1 MDFAFAPEHEAFRNE
16 VREFIKKEFPPER
29 QAMYRDFLSM
39 FVGGGAEQRAFNREM
54 AKKLG
59 ARGWLSLAWPE
70 EYGGKNAPVLQH
82 ILVEELAY
90 HKCPG
95 WDTVGIGMLAPMLLR
110 SGTEEQKRRFLPPM
124 ARGEVSWCELLSERD
139 AGSDLAALQ
148 TRAVEKDGYFVI
160 NGQKCWTSGAHL
172 ADWGFIL
179 VRTDPKAVPKHRGLT
194 FLLVDMKTP
203 GISITPIVNMT
214 GDHEFN
220 EVFFDDVR
228 VPKENMVGEKNR
240 GWYVVVGVLDFER
253 SALPFHAIARRKL
266 DDFIEYVRKA
276 KLSDPL
282 LRHRIAELLVE
293 CEVARLIHYR
303 VVWMQSK
310 GIIPNYESSIDK
322 LFMTE
327 LNQKVTATV
336 CRNLGLY
343 GNLTHS
349 SKWAPLDGHA
359 PYLYLRAIGD
369 VIAMGSSEIERVVIA
384 QRGLGLPRA

>member
-1 MDFAFAPEHEAFRNE
+1 MDFSFTPEQEAFRSE
-16 VREFIKKEFPPER
+16 VREFIEKEFPPER
-29 QAMYRDFLSM
+29 RGMYRDFLSM
-39 FVGGGAEQRAFNREM
+39 FGGGTEQWNFSREM

-59 ARGWLSLAWPE
+59 AKGWLSIAWPK
-70 EYGGKNAPVLQH
+70 EYGGRDSPTLQH

-95 WDTVGIGMLAPMLLR
+95 WDTVGIGMLAPMLFM
-110 SGTEEQKRRFLPPM
+110 SGNEEQKKRFLPPM
-124 ARGEVSWCELLSERD
+124 ARGEVAWCELLSERD

-148 TRAVEKDGYFVI
+148 TRAVEKDDCFIV
-160 NGQKCWTSGAHL
+160 NGQKCWTSGAHQ

-179 VRTDPKAVPKHRGLT
+179 VRTNPEAEPKHRGLS
-194 FLLVDMKTP
+194 FLLLDMKTP
-203 GISITPIVNMT
+203 GISITPIVNMA
-214 GDHEFN
+214 GEHEFN

-228 VPKENMVGEKNR
+228 VPKENLVGEKNR

-266 DDFIEYVRKA
+266 DDFIEHVRQT
-276 KLSDPL
+276 KLSDPI
-282 LRHRIAELLVE
+282 LRNHIAELIVE

-303 VVWMQSK
+303 VVWMQDK
-310 GIIPNYESSIDK
+310 GIVPNYESSIDK
-322 LFMTE
+322 LFMSE

-336 CRNLGLY
+336 CRDLGHY
-343 GNLTHS
+343 GALTEG
-349 SKWAPLDGHA
+349 SKWAPLSGHA
-359 PYLYLRAIGD
+359 PFLYLRAIGD

>member
-1 MDFAFAPEHEAFRNE
+1 MDFFFTPEQEAFRQE

-29 QAMYRDFLSM
+29 HKAYRDFLSM
-39 FVGGGAEQRAFNREM
+39 FAGGGIEQKNFNREM

-70 EYGGKNAPVLQH
+70 EYGGRNAPILQH

-124 ARGEVSWCELLSERD
+124 ASGEVSWCELLSERD
-139 AGSDLAALQ
+139 AGSDLASLQ
-148 TRAVEKDGYFVI
+148 TRAIEKDDYFII
-160 NGQKCWTSGAHL
+160 NGQKCWTSGAHY

-179 VRTDPKAVPKHRGLT
+179 VRTDPTATPKHRGLT
-194 FLLVDMKTP
+194 FLLVDMKSP
-203 GISITPIVNMT
+203 GISITPIINMT
-214 GDHEFN
+214 GEHEFN

-253 SALPFHAIARRKL
+253 SALPFNAIAKRKL
-266 DDFIEYVRKA
+266 DDFIEYVRQQ
-276 KLSDPL
+276 KLSNPI
-282 LRHRIAELLVE
+282 LRHRLAELIVE

-303 VVWMQSK
+303 VVWMQDK
-310 GIIPNYESSIDK
+310 GLIPNYESSIDK

-336 CRNLGLY
+336 CRELGLY
-343 GNLTHS
+343 GTLVEG
-349 SKWAPLDGHA
+349 SKWAPLNGHA

-384 QRGLGLPRA
+384 QRGLGLPRG

>member
-1 MDFAFAPEHEAFRNE
+1 MDFSFAPEHEAFRNE

-29 QAMYRDFLSM
+29 QTMYRDFLSV

-70 EYGGKNAPVLQH
+70 EYGGRNSPVLQH

-148 TRAVEKDGYFVI
+148 TRAIEKDDHFVI

-179 VRTDPKAVPKHRGLT
+179 VRTDPTAMPKHRGLT

-276 KLSDPL
+276 KLSDPI

-303 VVWMQSK
+303 VVWMQGK
-310 GIIPNYESSIDK
+310 GIVPNYESSIDK

-336 CRNLGLY
+336 CRSLGLY
-343 GNLTHS
+343 GNLWHG
-349 SKWAPLDGHA
+349 SKWAPMDGHA
-359 PYLYLRAIGD
+359 PYLYLRAVGD

>member
-1 MDFAFAPEHEAFRNE
+1 MDFSFTPEQEAFRNE
-16 VREFIKKEFPPER
+16 VREFIEQEFPPEQSR
-29 QAMYRDFLSM
+29 KYRDFLSM
-39 FVGGGAEQRAFNREM
+39 FSGGAEQWNFNRDM
-54 AKKLG
+54 RKKLG
-59 ARGWLSLAWPE
+59 AKGWLSIAWPK
-70 EYGGKNAPVLQH
+70 EYGGRDSPTLQH

-95 WDTVGIGMLAPMLLR
+95 WDTVGIGMLAPMLFM

-124 ARGEVSWCELLSERD
+124 ARGEVAWCELLSERD

-148 TRAVEKDGYFVI
+148 TKAVEKGDYFVI
-160 NGQKCWTSGAHL
+160 NGQKCWTSGAHQ

-179 VRTDPKAVPKHRGLT
+179 VRTDPEAVPKHRGLS
-194 FLLVDMKTP
+194 FLLLDMKTP
-203 GISITPIVNMT
+203 GISITAIVNMA
-214 GDHEFN
+214 GEHEFN
-220 EVFFDDVR
+220 EVFLDDVR
-228 VPKENMVGEKNR
+228 VPKENLVGEKNR

-266 DDFIEYVRKA
+266 DDFIEHVRRT
-276 KLSDPL
+276 KLSDPI
-282 LRHRIAELLVE
+282 LRNRIAELIVE

-303 VVWMQSK
+303 VVWMQDK
-310 GIIPNYESSIDK
+310 RIVPNYESSIDK
-322 LFMTE
+322 LFMSE

-336 CRNLGLY
+336 CRDLGHY
-343 GNLTHS
+343 GALIEG
-349 SKWAPLDGHA
+349 SKWAPLDGYA

>member
-1 MDFAFAPEHEAFRNE
+1 MDFFFTPEQEAFRQE

-29 QAMYRDFLSM
+29 HKAYRDFLSM
-39 FVGGGAEQRAFNREM
+39 FAGGGIEQKNFNREM

-70 EYGGKNAPVLQH
+70 EYGGRNAPILQH

-139 AGSDLAALQ
+139 AGSDLASLQ
-148 TRAVEKDGYFVI
+148 TRAMEKDDYFII
-160 NGQKCWTSGAHL
+160 NGQKCWTSGAHY

-179 VRTDPKAVPKHRGLT
+179 VRTDPTATPKHRGLT
-194 FLLVDMKTP
+194 FLLVDMKSP
-203 GISITPIVNMT
+203 GISITPIINMT
-214 GDHEFN
+214 GEHEFN

-253 SALPFHAIARRKL
+253 SALPFNAIAKRKL
-266 DDFIEYVRKA
+266 DDFIEYVRQQ
-276 KLSDPL
+276 KLSNPI
-282 LRHRIAELLVE
+282 LRHRLAELIVE

-303 VVWMQSK
+303 VVWMQDK
-310 GIIPNYESSIDK
+310 GLIPNYESSIDK

-336 CRNLGLY
+336 CRELGLY
-343 GNLTHS
+343 GTLVEG
-349 SKWAPLDGHA
+349 SKWAPLNGHA

-384 QRGLGLPRA
+384 QRGLGLPRG